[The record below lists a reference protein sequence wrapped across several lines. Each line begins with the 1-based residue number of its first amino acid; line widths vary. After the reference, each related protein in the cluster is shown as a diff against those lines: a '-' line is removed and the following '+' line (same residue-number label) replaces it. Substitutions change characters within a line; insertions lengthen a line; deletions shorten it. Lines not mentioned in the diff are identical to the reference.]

1 MVVFVFS
8 NAVNHSLVKSD
19 GKEDST
25 IINEPS
31 CSGTEN
37 DISDCPRKIVVR
49 KCTSYSVY
57 VKCKENTATVTTLTT
72 GEVLML
78 FSASYCSLCRNYV
91 LTFER

>member
-1 MVVFVFS
+1 MFVFS

-19 GKEDST
+19 GQEDST

-57 VKCKENTATVTTLTT
+57 VKCKENTATVTTQTS

-78 FSASYCSLCRNYV
+78 FLASYCSLCKNYV
-91 LTFER
+91 LTFERVH